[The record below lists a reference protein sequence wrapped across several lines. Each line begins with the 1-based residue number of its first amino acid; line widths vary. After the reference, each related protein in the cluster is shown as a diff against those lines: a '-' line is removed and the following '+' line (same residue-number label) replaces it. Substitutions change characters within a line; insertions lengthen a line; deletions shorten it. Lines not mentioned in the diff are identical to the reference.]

1 MIRDPQV
8 QAWHRTLL
16 IGSVGLI
23 SITAWL
29 SLWQFGVTL
38 HSSVH
43 HHAASDATIPLAFV
57 GGWTVMT
64 VAMMLPT
71 SVPLI
76 ATFDTIA
83 GERRDRPLLL
93 ALVVV
98 GYLAAWMM
106 VGIAIYGAGTLVQ
119 RMASASI
126 WLHTHAAAGSAALLL
141 AAGAYQFTPLKHR
154 CLDKCR
160 SPLSF
165 VLSHWQGEHDR
176 RNALWL
182 GAHHGLFCVGCCW
195 ALMLVMFA
203 VGVGN
208 LGWMLLLGAVMA
220 VEKNVP
226 WGRRISAPLGVVL
239 IAGGLA
245 VLALA

>member
-1 MIRDPQV
+1 MTRDPQV
-8 QAWHRTLL
+8 QTWHRALL
-16 IGSVGLI
+16 VGSVALI
-23 SITAWL
+23 SLTAWL
-29 SLWQFGVTL
+29 ALWQFGVTL
-38 HSSVH
+38 HGPVH
-43 HHAASDATIPLAFV
+43 HHVTTDFTIALFV

-76 ATFDTIA
+76 ATFETIA
-83 GERRDRPLLL
+83 GERRDRLLL
-93 ALVVV
+93 VALVIV
-98 GYLAAWMM
+98 GYIAVWAL
-106 VGIAIYGAGTLVQ
+106 VGLVVYGASAIVQ
-119 RMASASI
+119 RIGSASA
-126 WLHTHAAAGSAALLL
+126 WVQTHGYVASAALLFG
-141 AAGAYQFTPLKHR
+141 AGLYQFTPLKYR

-165 VLSHWQGEHDR
+165 VLGHWQGQHDR

-220 VEKNVP
+220 VEKNVS
-226 WGRRISAPLGVVL
+226 WGRNLSAPLGVLLV
-239 IAGGLA
+239 IGGLA
-245 VLALA
+245 VLALT